1 MTDMFL
7 LLLSPGGGDDLQGI
21 KRGIMELADLVL
33 VNKADGDQANMANQT
48 VSDYRGALQFMQART
63 PSWTPQVSTCS
74 ALQHQGIE
82 QAWET
87 MLQFKTALTESGELE
102 TLRAQ
107 QARAWM
113 WAETTE
119 ALVADLKN
127 QPQVKALVPELEQ
140 AVLAGELPAIV
151 AAQRLIAQYKSQ

>member
-1 MTDMFL
+1 
-7 LLLSPGGGDDLQGI
+7 
-21 KRGIMELADLVL
+21 
-33 VNKADGDQANMANQT
+33 
-48 VSDYRGALQFMQART
+48 
-63 PSWTPQVSTCS
+63 
-74 ALQHQGIE
+74 LQHQGIE

>member
-1 MTDMFL
+1 
-7 LLLSPGGGDDLQGI
+7 
-21 KRGIMELADLVL
+21 
-33 VNKADGDQANMANQT
+33 
-48 VSDYRGALQFMQART
+48 
-63 PSWTPQVSTCS
+63 
-74 ALQHQGIE
+74 
-82 QAWET
+82 
-87 MLQFKTALTESGELE
+87 
-102 TLRAQ
+102 
-107 QARAWM
+107 M